1 MREAEL
7 NRQAAQL
14 RRAASER
21 YRPEHVKV
29 LLVGG
34 QPPALLSRYF
44 YFEDVDHHDG
54 LFWDVVKATT
64 GELMSD
70 RHEKPQYLAELMAL
84 GVFLI
89 DMKEDP
95 TDPKPL
101 ETHIDDLI
109 ERCRDLHAERIIVIR
124 PEVFD
129 IAFIA
134 LRNAGL
140 PVINRRI
147 PFPTSGNELL
157 FATAFAAALK
167 QQPPTLEQGAG
178 LP

>member
-1 MREAEL
+1 MLDAEL
-7 NRQAAQL
+7 NQEVAQR

-29 LLVGG
+29 LLVGE

-89 DMKEDP
+89 DLKEDP
-95 TDPKPL
+95 ADSRPM
-101 ETHIDDLI
+101 EACISDLI
-109 ERCRDLHAERIIVIR
+109 ARCRELHPERIIIIK

-129 IAFIA
+129 AAFIA

-147 PFPTSGNELL
+147 PFPTTGNQLL
-157 FATAFAAALK
+157 FATAFAAAMK
-167 QQPPTLEQGAG
+167 QPPPALEQNAG